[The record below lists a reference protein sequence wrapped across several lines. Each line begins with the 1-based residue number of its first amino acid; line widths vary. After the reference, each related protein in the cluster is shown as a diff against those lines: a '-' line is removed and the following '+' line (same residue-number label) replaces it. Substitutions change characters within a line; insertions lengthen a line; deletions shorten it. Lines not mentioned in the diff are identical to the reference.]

1 MPKTRSGQT
10 IYIDALALVPEKKS
24 GIGFTLEQTL
34 HQLAAKPLDICLV
47 VPLGKAKYL
56 RRYVGPRV
64 RTKTIYLPA
73 RVMEMLLRLRL
84 FPPADWLLGRG
95 IYIFPNYRNWPLW
108 RSRSMTYI
116 YDIGFIKFP
125 DMVQPKNQKYL
136 SRYAARWTS
145 RTDKIITITNQ
156 VRDEIEKELDQPY
169 TKIAVVYCGVDPSVF
184 RRAGADRIRAA
195 KEKYRIPFK
204 NYLLFVGNIEPR
216 KNLTQLLDAYERL
229 PAAVQ
234 EQYGLVLVGSDGW
247 LNEKF
252 NWRLERMQQKGR
264 NVMKVREY
272 VETEDLPALYS
283 GAALLVH
290 PAVYEGFGIT
300 PLEAMACETPVAAA
314 DIPAIREVAQE
325 AALYFDPADPDSLKA
340 AIVDSVTDDKA
351 VEARVLEGKKRA
363 DELSWKQSAAAL
375 YEVIEHELK
384 EGPHRRPVIRRLK
397 AFYVATD
404 KEIRKLL
411 GDKAFSQYKPAQ
423 AASPKEL
430 RALLYRDFLEEQP
443 SLAQHV
449 LLKTYL
455 FTKHVLSEVMKR
467 TYRAARSI

>member
-1 MPKTRSGQT
+1 MKVQ
-10 IYIDALALVPEKKS
+10 
-24 GIGFTLEQTL
+24 Q
-34 HQLAAKPLDICLV
+34 
-47 VPLGKAKYL
+47 
-56 RRYVGPRV
+56 YVG
-64 RTKTIYLPA
+64 
-73 RVMEMLLRLRL
+73 
-84 FPPADWLLGRG
+84 
-95 IYIFPNYRNWPLW
+95 
-108 RSRSMTYI
+108 
-116 YDIGFIKFP
+116 
-125 DMVQPKNQKYL
+125 
-136 SRYAARWTS
+136 
-145 RTDKIITITNQ
+145 
-156 VRDEIEKELDQPY
+156 
-169 TKIAVVYCGVDPSVF
+169 
-184 RRAGADRIRAA
+184 
-195 KEKYRIPFK
+195 
-204 NYLLFVGNIEPR
+204 
-216 KNLTQLLDAYERL
+216 
-229 PAAVQ
+229 
-234 EQYGLVLVGSDGW
+234 
-247 LNEKF
+247 
-252 NWRLERMQQKGR
+252 
-264 NVMKVREY
+264 
-272 VETEDLPALYS
+272 TEDLPALYS
-283 GAALLVH
+283 GAAMLVH

-300 PLEAMACETPVAAA
+300 TLEAMACETPVAAA